1 MKKDEP
7 GGTPAGTDAAGD
19 SPKVPAKEAAESAA
33 GETTA
38 VTQAAA
44 GEVTAV
50 TQTGA
55 APAKEASAE
64 GDGGT
69 PGVVAGRGRHG
80 RLRATLIGFL
90 VVISCLGVVVTGVAW
105 WAHYTLLNTDGYMK
119 LVGPIGKDPE
129 AIQSLSD
136 YIAGQVISATDLQ
149 ARTQE
154 ALPPRAAFLAAPIT
168 DAVNSFIA
176 KQVNKLLSTDKAY
189 ELWLKANE
197 IAHEKIV
204 GLLRGDNTY
213 TYVAGDDVKLDTL
226 PLISQALVWI
236 DGKLPGALSSRFSP
250 PVIPPGTPPDLA
262 IQEVSLWSGKTLPAD
277 FGQVTLLTSAS
288 LGPAQTAIKIFDSLV
303 IVLPIVTAIL
313 IALTI
318 WLSRRR
324 RHTIIA
330 LGIGAAVALIITRVI
345 VKQASDVLVSHIK
358 AGGGLSMVKD
368 VVSASLGPLTNLT
381 IWVVVVGVVVAF
393 VAWIIG
399 RKDVRAAVVEAGRG
413 VARKTDEAAKVDSPT
428 LMWIAAHAA
437 ILRLTGLIVG
447 LLLLLL
453 VASSWWLILLLLVLV
468 VLYEG
473 ALSLVARQWP
483 FAHDTGGETAG

>member
-7 GGTPAGTDAAGD
+7 GGTPVNADAADVAPDD
-19 SPKVPAKEAAESAA
+19 SERDVSADAVTEVTAA
-33 GETTA
+33 GEAGEATA
-38 VTQAAA
+38 VTQVAAA
-44 GEVTAV
+44 GDAPPASPGEEPHE
-50 TQTGA
+50 A
-55 APAKEASAE
+55 A
-64 GDGGT
+64 GNQ
-69 PGVVAGRGRHG
+69 RHSG
-80 RLRATLIGFL
+80 RLRTTLIGVL
-90 VVISCLGVVVTGVAW
+90 IVISCLGIMVTGVAW
-105 WAHYTLLNTDGYMK
+105 WAHYTVLNTDGYMK
-119 LVGPIGKDPE
+119 LVGPIGKDPV

-136 YIAGQVISATDLQ
+136 YIAGQVVSATDLQ
-149 ARTQE
+149 SRTQE
-154 ALPPRAAFLAAPIT
+154 ALPPRAQFLASPIT
-168 DAVNSFIA
+168 DAVNTFIA
-176 KQVNKLLSTDKAY
+176 KQVNKLLSTPKAY

-213 TYVAGDDVKLDTL
+213 TYIAGDDVKLDVL

-288 LGPAQTAIKIFDSLV
+288 LGPAQTAIRIFDRLV
-303 IVLPIVTAIL
+303 IVLPIVTALL
-313 IALTI
+313 IAVTI
-318 WLSRRR
+318 WLSRKR

-330 LGIGAAVALIITRVI
+330 LGIGAAVALILTRVI
-345 VKQASDVLVSHIK
+345 AKQGSDVIVSDIK

-368 VVSASLGPLTNLT
+368 VVNASLGPLTNLT
-381 IWVVVVGVVVAF
+381 IWVVVIGVIVAF

-399 RKDVRAAVVEAGRG
+399 RKDVQAAVVEAGRG
-413 VARKTDEAAKVDSPT
+413 VARKTDEAAQAESPT
-428 LMWIAAHAA
+428 LLWIAAHAA
-437 ILRLTGLIVG
+437 ILRLAGLVVG

-453 VASSWWLILLLLVLV
+453 VASSWWLIALFLVLV

-473 ALSLVARQWP
+473 VLSLIARQWP
-483 FAHDTGGETAG
+483 FAREMRGDAAG